1 MLSRRKQPP
10 VLAQIPAAR
19 DGSARLGSL
28 GRGTLDA
35 FAALSKTLS
44 GASPVVTSGAAS
56 TTVALGL
63 ATAAAAEGKRVALL
77 ECDLATPV
85 LATTLELASGPGL
98 NEYLNGEAEATQI
111 LQSLVLAGPASGRAT
126 EPLVC
131 IVAGDPTSSM
141 ATLLGSDDFRHAAEK
156 LRRAYDLLV
165 IDGPPLHGDEEALKA
180 VTRMAEVILACGARN
195 EVPRR
200 PAVRLSGLVVQE

>member
-1 MLSRRKQPP
+1 MLRRRKQPP
-10 VLAQIPAAR
+10 VLAEIPAAR
-19 DGSARLGSL
+19 NGSERLGSL

-35 FAALSKTLS
+35 FAGLSKTLA
-44 GASPVVTSGAAS
+44 GASPVMTSGAAS

-85 LATTLELASGPGL
+85 LATTLELAPGPGL
-98 NEYLNGEAEATQI
+98 HEYLRGEAEAAQI
-111 LQSLVLAGPASGRAT
+111 LQSLILAGPASGRAT

-141 ATLLGSDDFRHAAEK
+141 ATLLGSDDFRHATEK
-156 LRRAYDLLV
+156 LGRAYDLLV
-165 IDGPPLHGDEEALKA
+165 IDGPPLQGDEEALMA
-180 VTRMAEVILACGARN
+180 VAQWAEAILACGPRS

-200 PAVRLSGLVVQE
+200 PAAQLTGLVVQE